1 MLHSNTKRGQ
11 VNTALVDAAGIN
23 PRLLKKKERCS
34 SMQAVNWKQVRENK
48 NLSSFLE
55 EESEEKSKEE

>member
-1 MLHSNTKRGQ
+1 
-11 VNTALVDAAGIN
+11 
-23 PRLLKKKERCS
+23 
-34 SMQAVNWKQVRENK
+34 MQAVNWKQVRENK